1 VLFPQL
7 AGRKGVAAS
16 KLRALTS
23 PLRHFGK
30 QNQLRLFPN
39 FTTETTSIAAPT
51 ALPFAS
57 KRFLFSVKVPPRLRL
72 LSQNNPEKQTGFAPK
87 PCFAFPPLRS
97 TQQGACLFASALQ
110 PDNETNPAL
119 KPDFAG
125 PPLCHTAA
133 TFLFPAFAPEPA
145 PQDGETPPVPNP
157 AGRQLCSTTDS
168 LCRFAGKTSRFYKL
182 FVFPPCPFHSESL
195 CLT

>member
-1 VLFPQL
+1 MLFPQL

-57 KRFLFSVKVPPRLRL
+57 KRFLFSVKVPLRLRL

-87 PCFAFPPLRS
+87 PCSAFLPLCS
-97 TQQGACLFASALQ
+97 TQQGACLFAPALQ
-110 PDNETNPAL
+110 PDNKTNPAP
-119 KPDFAG
+119 KPDFVRLPLRSTQQLRCARFS
-125 PPLCHTAA
+125 PPNRLRKMAKLLRFPTSPDANFVQRRIFAA
-133 TFLFPAFAPEPA
+133 VSPERQISFTKPLSFHPA
-145 PQDGETPPVPNP
+145 P
-157 AGRQLCSTTDS
+157 
-168 LCRFAGKTSRFYKL
+168 FALR
-182 FVFPPCPFHSESL
+182 VCA
-195 CLT
+195 